1 MKQIFTLL
9 ACVVFLNSFAQPK
22 QLGTDTIYSTIT
34 VANAKIMVDTNA
46 GNTDFVVLDVRTP
59 TEFANAHI
67 ADAINI
73 NYYDANFSAQLN
85 ALDHNKMYLLHCA
98 AGSRSTPTFTSMQ
111 NKNFREVY
119 HMNQGINAWIAAGY
133 PTVSGYTALPGLNE
147 TKRYEFYPN
156 PAQNFLFVQFEP
168 EGTGKLA
175 LIDLQGKLLREEI
188 LHPGIQTLDVS
199 NIPNGIYFLKIQSEK
214 EVYTEKITIL

>member
-1 MKQIFTLL
+1 MKQIFTLI
-9 ACVVFLNSFAQPK
+9 ACGVFFNSFAQPK

-73 NYYDANFSAQLN
+73 NYYDANFSAQLD

-119 HMNQGINAWIAAGY
+119 HMNQGINAWISAGY
-133 PTVSGYTALPGLNE
+133 PTVSGYTDLQELSE
-147 TKRYEFYPN
+147 TKLYELYPN
-156 PAQNFLFVQFEP
+156 PAKNLLFVDFEP
-168 EGTGKLA
+168 EGTG
-175 LIDLQGKLLREEI
+175 EI
-188 LHPGIQTLDVS
+188 GTDRPAGES
-199 NIPNGIYFLKIQSEK
+199 G
-214 EVYTEKITIL
+214 

>member
-1 MKQIFTLL
+1 MKQIFTLI
-9 ACVVFLNSFAQPK
+9 ACVIFFNTYAQPK

-34 VANAKIMVDTNA
+34 VANAKTMVDTNA

-73 NYYDANFSAQLN
+73 NFYDTSFSTELD

-98 AGSRSTPTFTSMQ
+98 GGNRSGPTFTSMK
-111 NKNFREVY
+111 NKHFREVY
-119 HMNQGINAWIAAGY
+119 HMNQGINAWISAGY
-133 PTVSGYTALPGLNE
+133 PTVSGYTGLQDLSA
-147 TKRYEFYPN
+147 TKLFNLYPN
-156 PAQNFLFVQFEP
+156 PAQNILFVNFES
-168 EGTGKLA
+168 EGSGKLV
-175 LIDLQGKLLREEI
+175 LIDMQGKILKEE
-188 LHPGIQTLDVS
+188 TLYSGLQNVDVS
-199 NIPNGIYFLKIQSEK
+199 NIPNGIYILKIQSDK